1 MWGTDMR
8 GSTVY
13 TVHSSVVEH
22 FALNAECHG
31 LESYPR
37 RHFLLK
43 NNWFV
48 LLFFSSCTCN
58 VHVRV

>member
-37 RHFLLK
+37 RHFL
-43 NNWFV
+43 
-48 LLFFSSCTCN
+48 
-58 VHVRV
+58 